1 MPAHGGRRIGIVWHQ
16 PWQRP
21 RVLGWRLGFYLLN
34 VHRLPSWSGGS
45 TGVSL
50 SHRSA
55 STIVRSIRCSIPI
68 FAGVLDAFIEKSGH
82 HHNDPVRT
90 QFEARL
96 GPPLHLNRHETP
108 PICEVSQSTAAGGRN
123 PDFASWM
130 EVARGKRPDLS
141 DEQLGEIYAYQQA
154 LKQRALF
161 RPDGRK
167 KPVFTRNAACRCAPG
182 FSPVCWTPV
191 GHAMQRRDDGA

>member
-1 MPAHGGRRIGIVWHQ
+1 MVGGASASYGTSRGRDHGYSAGV
-16 PWQRP
+16 
-21 RVLGWRLGFYLLN
+21 VFLGFYLLN
-34 VHRLPSWSGGS
+34 VHRLPLLVRREHGC
-45 TGVSL
+45 VSQSQICVDDCAINSL
-50 SHRSA
+50 LYSDLR
-55 STIVRSIRCSIPI
+55 RG
-68 FAGVLDAFIEKSGH
+68 AGRADLKSGH

-130 EVARGKRPDLS
+130 EVARGKRPAMS

-154 LKQRALF
+154 LKQRVLF